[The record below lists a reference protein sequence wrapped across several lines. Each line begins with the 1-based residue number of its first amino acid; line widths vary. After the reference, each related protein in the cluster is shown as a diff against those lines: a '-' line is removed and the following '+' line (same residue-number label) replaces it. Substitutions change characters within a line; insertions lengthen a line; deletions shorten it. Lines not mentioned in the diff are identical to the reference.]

1 MFYNIDYRLHQELE
15 RGFDP
20 TPRMQDPETGRFG
33 SSMSGADYGGP
44 DLRQLRSVRDV
55 RDHGG
60 GVRQRD
66 V

>member
-1 MFYNIDYRLHQELE
+1 
-15 RGFDP
+15 
-20 TPRMQDPETGRFG
+20 MQDPETGRFG